1 MGKNIVYGKRDFS
14 KLLRGIRKQQD
25 NIEETGD
32 IDEKIYEE
40 RYFDTGIKQENA
52 LGYCH
57 YYKHKGYVNEHI
69 LKTHECLNKQCPLL
83 EKYEDKSYW
92 IKRKIIK
99 VLKTYHKNNSR
110 GRIRIGDKEY
120 ITDNLERLFNIYRR
134 HMDIYG
140 EHPEI
145 VWVSPEEI
153 SSRAMYQNLPRDTTY
168 GVEQE
173 RGE

>member
-1 MGKNIVYGKRDFS
+1 M
-14 KLLRGIRKQQD
+14 
-25 NIEETGD
+25 
-32 IDEKIYEE
+32 
-40 RYFDTGIKQENA
+40 
-52 LGYCH
+52 
-57 YYKHKGYVNEHI
+57 
-69 LKTHECLNKQCPLL
+69 

-120 ITDNLERLFNIYRR
+120 VTDNLERLFNIYRR